1 MTTILA
7 AVDDSPAA
15 APVIATAVAIAPLFG
30 AEVRAVEIAD
40 AVGRTAQAAGEAVS
54 IPVSAVQGDPL
65 TEISRLAADDDVV
78 AVVLG
83 ARDRIRG
90 PNPIGHLALALA
102 NTSPKPVII
111 VPPGARPPARVRR
124 ALLALKGTPHSRRP
138 LQRAVALAA
147 DTDLE
152 VVVVHV
158 DDEDSM
164 PSFTDHV
171 QYDTEVYAT
180 EFLGRYAPGAMNAR
194 VELRIGIPADEI
206 LHAIDEVQPDI
217 LAIGWPQS
225 DDPTRGA
232 AARDILNRSRIP
244 VLLVALT
251 NPPT

>member
-15 APVIATAVAIAPLFG
+15 APVLATAAAIAPVFG
-30 AEVRAVEIAD
+30 AEVRAVEVSD
-40 AVGRTAQAAGEAVS
+40 AVGRTAHAAGEAVN
-54 IPVSAVQGDPL
+54 IPVSAVRGDPL

-90 PNPIGHLALALA
+90 PKPMGHLALSLA

-124 ALLALKGTPHSRRP
+124 ALLALKGTTRSRRH

-147 DTDLE
+147 ASDLE

-158 DDEDSM
+158 DDEDSI
-164 PSFTDHV
+164 PSFTDQV
-171 QYDTEVYAT
+171 QYDTELYAT
-180 EFLGRYAPGAMNAR
+180 EFLARYAPGVMNAR
-194 VELRIGIPADEI
+194 MEMRMGIPADEI
-206 LHAIDEVQPDI
+206 LQTIDEVHPDI

-225 DDPTRGA
+225 DDPARGA
-232 AARDILNRSRIP
+232 AARDVLNRSPIP
-244 VLLVALT
+244 VLLVALA
-251 NPPT
+251 NHPT